1 LLVKNKIKSSL
12 KKLGLSKKD
21 TVLIHSDV
29 TPIVKY
35 AGVSWNE
42 ASLILK
48 ESILE
53 LIGEN
58 GTLVVP
64 TFNFDF
70 INKKK
75 YIHEKTPS
83 NCGFFSNYILFQ
95 NESFRSFHPIHS
107 FCAIGKNASNLM
119 NKVSKSSTGK
129 NSVFDKL
136 YKINAKILL
145 FNFDLGTTFVH
156 YAEQKKKVNYRYL
169 KKIKGPVIKNNKKY
183 IDEFDMYARYL
194 NLDVKVYFKRLHNYM
209 ISNKKMKSAKTL
221 RNTLPIKLTSC
232 KEMYNQIFKVLKSKP
247 YFLLEKN
254 PFN

>member
-1 LLVKNKIKSSL
+1 MIVKNKIKSTL
-12 KKLGLSKKD
+12 KKLGLSEKD
-21 TVLIHSDV
+21 TVLMHSDI

-53 LIGEN
+53 LIGKK

-75 YIHEKTPS
+75 YIHEKTLS

-95 NESFRSFHPIHS
+95 NASIRSFHPIHS
-107 FCAIGKNASNLM
+107 FCAIGKNAANLM
-119 NKVSKSSTGK
+119 NKVSKSSTGP
-129 NSVFDKL
+129 NSVFDRL
-136 YKINAKILL
+136 YKTNAKILL

-169 KKIKGPVIKNNKKY
+169 KKIKGIVSKNNKEY
-183 IDEFDMYARYL
+183 IDEFDMYVRYL
-194 NLDVKVYFKRLHNYM
+194 NLDVKVYFKRFHNYM
-209 ISNKKMKSAKTL
+209 IANKKMKSTKTL

-232 KEMYNQIFKVLKSKP
+232 TEMYDQILKVLKNKP
-247 YFLLEKN
+247 YFLLKKN
-254 PFN
+254 PCN